1 MPGSTCL
8 MFSMG
13 MYSLSSFSLPLA
25 LRHLKQKSEKAIISL
40 SILRS
45 FVYDYVPS
53 KETNIKP
60 STPSLFLKATLPKLS
75 GNTVKF

>member
-1 MPGSTCL
+1 M
-8 MFSMG
+8 
-13 MYSLSSFSLPLA
+13 
-25 LRHLKQKSEKAIISL
+25 LRP
-40 SILRS
+40 

-60 STPSLFLKATLPKLS
+60 STPNLCLKATLLKLS